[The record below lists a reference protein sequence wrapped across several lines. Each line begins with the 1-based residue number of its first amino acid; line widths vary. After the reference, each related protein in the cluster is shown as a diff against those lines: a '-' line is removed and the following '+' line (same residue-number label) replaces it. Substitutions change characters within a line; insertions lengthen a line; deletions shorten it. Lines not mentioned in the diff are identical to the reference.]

1 MLRNV
6 RIGFSS
12 APVCVAIVTLIKP
25 GNRAHVERGSSAG
38 TEVGFR
44 GALASIDATG
54 APARCGAR
62 PRLGCAGAGLRLG
75 LRRAGSWLVEADAF
89 HCRHGFDDFL
99 TDYSPERSAYY
110 TSLLKPHTRGLFFDK
125 R

>member
-38 TEVGFR
+38 TEVGF
-44 GALASIDATG
+44 GG
-54 APARCGAR
+54 APASVDPTGPREPRHAAVRGRGWAVREPGCGLA
-62 PRLGCAGAGLRLG
+62 CAALDLG
-75 LRRAGSWLVEADAF
+75 L
-89 HCRHGFDDFL
+89 
-99 TDYSPERSAYY
+99 
-110 TSLLKPHTRGLFFDK
+110 
-125 R
+125 